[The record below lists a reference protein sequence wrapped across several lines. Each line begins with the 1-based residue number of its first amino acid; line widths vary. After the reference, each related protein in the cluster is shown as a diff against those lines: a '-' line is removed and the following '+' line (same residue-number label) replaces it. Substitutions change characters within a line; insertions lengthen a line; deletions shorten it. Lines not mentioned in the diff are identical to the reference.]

1 MSGFNELQ
9 ELSRLSGKKKYQTQ
23 WNQMQSAWVSDR
35 MPQSMLF
42 VGSFDSAF
50 MDFVKKLTQLI
61 FCKKK
66 ENKPC
71 FECADCRMV
80 VHEEHPDVE
89 WVKPEKS
96 SGPIKID
103 QIRELQNYAYLTPQR
118 SKHRLI
124 VIESA
129 DRMNTAAANS
139 LLKIL
144 EEPAPQTIFLLLARQ
159 LSTLLPTVLSRC
171 QIIRFTS
178 HEDLSVIN
186 LLQLAE
192 YYSPESEQVMIVKQS
207 EFILDGLIAVMEQK
221 EHPSV
226 IAAQWNQ
233 FEFGALLWFLYLVYA
248 QIQMMQINMPAALGP
263 AIQQLNHLMSLLNPI
278 IIFDQID
285 KLNTLQRKLS
295 HNINVNQILAL
306 EDLLLGLY
314 SKSKTFS

>member
-1 MSGFNELQ
+1 MSDFNEL
-9 ELSRLSGKKKYQTQ
+9 ELSSLNGKKEYQTQ
-23 WNQMQSAWVSDR
+23 WNQMQAAWVSNR

-42 VGSFDSAF
+42 VGSFDYAF
-50 MDFVKKLTQLI
+50 MDFVKKLTQLV
-61 FCKKK
+61 FCKKN
-66 ENKPC
+66 ENEPC

-80 VHEEHPDVE
+80 AHGEHPDVE

-103 QIRELQNYAYLTPQR
+103 QIRELQNDAYLTPQR
-118 SKHRLI
+118 STHRFI

-144 EEPAPQTIFLLLARQ
+144 EEPAPQTIFLLLAQQ
-159 LSTLLPTVLSRC
+159 LSTLLPTILSRC
-171 QIIRFTS
+171 QIIRFAS
-178 HEDLSVIN
+178 HYDLSVIN

-192 YYSPESEQVMIVKQS
+192 HYSPESEQVMIMKQS
-207 EFILDGLIAVMEQK
+207 EFILDGLIAVIEQK

-226 IAAQWNQ
+226 IAAQWSQ

-248 QIQMMQINMPAALGP
+248 QIQTMQINRSAAAGP
-263 AIQQLNHLMSLLNPI
+263 AIHQLNHLMSLLNPI
-278 IIFDQID
+278 IIYSQID
-285 KLNTLQRKLS
+285 KLNTLQRRLS
-295 HNINVNQILAL
+295 HNMNVNQILAL

-314 SKSKTFS
+314 SESKAS